1 MAASHS
7 AASLLLSLARTFA
20 ATLQMLAAT
29 IIVPE
34 LSRECLQQYPTCLAR
49 LCTSALELENPAPR
63 RGGMIMQG
71 AFRQDHRSRCFRNG
85 RNRRSGLR
93 SRHRY
98 RSRRWRDLGLRRR
111 RRQRLPSVGY
121 RKPVRAYR
129 NGPLTRTLTAGG
141 LRRVVTKKLSELWN
155 RNDDSYVWF

>member
-1 MAASHS
+1 
-7 AASLLLSLARTFA
+7 
-20 ATLQMLAAT
+20 MLAAT

-63 RGGMIMQG
+63 RGGMIMQLNKVHSVKTIDRVASEMG
-71 AFRQDHRSRCFRNG
+71 ETVDR
-85 RNRRSGLR
+85 LR

-141 LRRVVTKKLSELWN
+141 LRRVLTKKLSELWN